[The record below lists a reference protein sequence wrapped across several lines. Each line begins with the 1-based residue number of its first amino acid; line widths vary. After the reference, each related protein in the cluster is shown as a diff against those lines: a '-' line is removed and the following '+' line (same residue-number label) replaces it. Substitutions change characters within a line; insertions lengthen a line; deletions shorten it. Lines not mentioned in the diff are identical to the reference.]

1 MSKKTKQVALTQFPG
16 FSLVEHEPPSG
27 WTESQFPEFNPDNQV
42 VIRIQQPGCWV
53 SWRKRKAHPIKDC
66 EACKAWR
73 NANYNHASRA
83 AATAKWNKRRR
94 ETGAVE
100 RAAKYA
106 AYEKLTLGDT
116 ADTSGTTVNL
126 TTSRLVRSI
135 LTPACAD
142 ENVSS
147 LVGIGAELVENQIA
161 EERVRLGGKNGPYT
175 GTFVVSIF
183 GASTGS
189 ISIENEGN
197 LSGTTLTLTPCLCP
211 QYSILTPAY
220 RPQ

>member
-1 MSKKTKQVALTQFPG
+1 M
-16 FSLVEHEPPSG
+16 
-27 WTESQFPEFNPDNQV
+27 
-42 VIRIQQPGCWV
+42 
-53 SWRKRKAHPIKDC
+53 
-66 EACKAWR
+66 
-73 NANYNHASRA
+73 
-83 AATAKWNKRRR
+83 
-94 ETGAVE
+94 
-100 RAAKYA
+100 
-106 AYEKLTLGDT
+106 GDT
-116 ADTSGTTVNL
+116 VDTSGTTVNL

-142 ENVSS
+142 ENVSR
-147 LVGIGAELVENQIA
+147 LVGIGAELVENLIA

-211 QYSILTPAY
+211 QYSILTPA
-220 RPQ
+220 

>member
-83 AATAKWNKRRR
+83 AATAGRCTSAPQVYRPNGRILPLPKPKFGRGDGRVGDRPAVAPSGWR
-94 ETGAVE
+94 ETAVPMRGHRHHSRIG
-100 RAAKYA
+100 RAKA
-106 AYEKLTLGDT
+106 LTGRH
-116 ADTSGTTVNL
+116 ARPGCTSSGHRQAQWRGFSNLHQNHAWPAHLFSWPTV
-126 TTSRLVRSI
+126 
-135 LTPACAD
+135 
-142 ENVSS
+142 
-147 LVGIGAELVENQIA
+147 
-161 EERVRLGGKNGPYT
+161 
-175 GTFVVSIF
+175 
-183 GASTGS
+183 
-189 ISIENEGN
+189 
-197 LSGTTLTLTPCLCP
+197 
-211 QYSILTPAY
+211 
-220 RPQ
+220 